1 MYCSLKETYN
11 VFTILDLKN
20 KLKLNY
26 FTLISRDLLR
36 KLMIF
41 CKLPFINHN
50 TQNVSVFKKFI
61 LSFLCLIGYQSVAQ
75 IDQFQWAEN
84 QLISMTLDEKIGQF
98 FMVPAYSNREEAHVQ
113 KVESLI
119 LNQKIGGIIFF
130 QGAPFQQAV
139 LTNRFQ
145 NLSKIPLFIG
155 IDGETGL
162 GMRLNDAIDMPKAL
176 TLGAIQDDNVVYR
189 LGQEIGRECSRMGV
203 HINFAPSAD
212 IASEANNPIISTLGR
227 SFGEWKENVANKSTQ
242 FALGIQSQN
251 VMAVAKHFPGH
262 GATQT
267 DSHFYLPIIH
277 QSYNELMDREL
288 YPFQRMVESGVG
300 GVLTGHL
307 QVPNLDNQLN
317 TPASTSKKIISDLLK
332 SQMNFNGI
340 VFTDAMNMKAVSKIY
355 GPGEADLQ
363 AFIAGNDIILQS
375 ENPIEGIKKI
385 KEAVEKGR
393 IDINEIDNRIR
404 KILIAKFRL
413 GLSNRPSIDL
423 TNLLKDIN
431 DPAGHAIKQEAF
443 ENAVTIVKNDGSLP
457 IYQLDQTSFASVA
470 ISSKSGDSFQR
481 YLSKYANFKHFN
493 VNYKPGKDE
502 ELNPILN
509 EAAKFSTVVVS
520 VHDVNGFGSKNYG
533 ITTATLRFIE
543 KLQTKTKVIVC
554 VFGSPYSLKL
564 FANLPNVV
572 CAYEDDQV
580 AQQVVPQILFGA
592 LAAKGKLPVS
602 INTEIGA
609 GHGIDSPRLGR
620 LSYGFPENLGFQ
632 SKKFEEIDRIAQ
644 EGITSRAYPGCQVLV
659 AKNGKVIYS
668 KNYGSLTYNGFQQVN
683 DETLYDIASMTK
695 VSSTLQATMS
705 LYEKGSIS
713 LNQKASDYLPELLNT
728 NKQDLYINDLLLHQ
742 AGLLSFVP
750 FYDKTRL
757 SGGFKTGYYSFAGKT
772 ETFSNEVAEGIYTS
786 PSMKDS
792 VWNWL
797 IQTPLTSAN
806 IGNFRFHYS
815 DLGLMILQRIIE
827 KQSNQSLDVLVE
839 NQFFKPL
846 GMNQTLFNPKS
857 RFSKENIAPTEQEN
871 SFRRQLIQGTVHDPN
886 AALVGGVAGHAGLFS
901 TANDL
906 AKLFQMNLQ
915 EGRYGQQQF
924 LKPSTIQHF
933 TQRNSNRSH
942 RGLGWDKPDQGNP
955 GNVGNIVGTT
965 ASSNSYGHSGFTGTA
980 GWVDPSK
987 QLVYIFLSNR
997 VYPSINNR
1005 LMTLK
1010 TRQRIHDAINNAT
1023 TTISNEF

>member
-1 MYCSLKETYN
+1 
-11 VFTILDLKN
+11 
-20 KLKLNY
+20 
-26 FTLISRDLLR
+26 
-36 KLMIF
+36 
-41 CKLPFINHN
+41 
-50 TQNVSVFKKFI
+50 VSVIKNLLLSVCCFI
-61 LSFLCLIGYQSVAQ
+61 GFQSFAQ
-75 IDQFQWAEN
+75 TDQFQWAEN
-84 QLISMTLDEKIGQF
+84 QMLGMTLDEKIGQF
-98 FMVPAYSNREEAHVQ
+98 FMVPAYSNREEAHAQ
-113 KVESLI
+113 KIESLI
-119 LNQKIGGIIFF
+119 LNHKVGGIIFF
-130 QGAPFQQAV
+130 QGAPFQQAI

-145 NLSKIPLFIG
+145 NLSKTPLLIG

-176 TLGAIQDDNVVYR
+176 TLGAIQDDNVVFR
-189 LGQEIGRECSRMGV
+189 LGQEIGRECSRLGV

-212 IASEANNPIISTLGR
+212 IASEASNPIISTLGR

-262 GATQT
+262 GATLT
-267 DSHFYLPIIH
+267 DSHFYLPIIY
-277 QSYNELMDREL
+277 QSYSELIDREL

-317 TPASTSKKIISDLLK
+317 MPASTSKKIITDLLK

-340 VFTDAMNMKAVSKIY
+340 VFTDAMNMKAISKIY
-355 GPGEADLQ
+355 DSPGEADLQ
-363 AFIAGNDIILQS
+363 AFMAGNDIILQS

-385 KEAVEKGR
+385 KAAVEKGR
-393 IDINEIDNRIR
+393 IDINEIDERVR

-423 TNLLKDIN
+423 NNLLKDLN
-431 DPAGHAIKQEAF
+431 DPIGHAIKQEAF
-443 ENAVTIVKNDGSLP
+443 ENAVTIIKNDGTLP
-457 IYQLDQTSFASVA
+457 ISQLDQTSFASVA

-493 VNYKPGKDE
+493 VNYKPGNDA
-502 ELNPILN
+502 ELNPIL
-509 EAAKFSTVVVS
+509 EAASKFNTVVVS
-520 VHDVNGFGSKNYG
+520 IHDVNGSGSKNYG
-533 ITTATLRFIE
+533 ITAATQRFIE
-543 KLQTKTKVIVC
+543 KLQAKTKVIVC
-554 VFGSPYSLKL
+554 IFGSPYSLKM
-564 FANLPNVV
+564 FSHLPNVL

-602 INTEIGA
+602 INSEIGA

-620 LSYGFPENLGFQ
+620 LSYGFPENMGFQ
-632 SKKFEEIDRIAQ
+632 SKKFDEIDRIAQ
-644 EGITSRAYPGCQVLV
+644 EGINARAYPGCQVLV
-659 AKNGKVIYS
+659 AKNGKVIYA
-668 KNYGSLTYNGFQQVN
+668 KNFGSLTYNGVQQVN

-695 VSSTLQATMS
+695 VSSTLQAVMS
-705 LYEKGSIS
+705 LYEKGAIS
-713 LNQKASDYLPELLNT
+713 VQQKASDYLPELLNT

-742 AGLLSFVP
+742 AGLLAFVP
-750 FYDKTRL
+750 FYDKTKL
-757 SGGFKTGYYSFAGKT
+757 SGGFKTGFYSFSGKT
-772 ETFSNEVAEGIYTS
+772 DNFPNEVAEGIYTS

-797 IQTPLTSAN
+797 IQTPLTAAN
-806 IGNFRFHYS
+806 TGNFRFHYS

-827 KQSNQSLDVLVE
+827 KQSNQSLDVLVG

-846 GMNQTLFNPKS
+846 GMSQTLFNPKS
-857 RFSKENIAPTEQEN
+857 QFSKENIAPTEQEN
-871 SFRRQLIQGTVHDPN
+871 SFRRQMLQGTVHDPN
-886 AALVGGVAGHAGLFS
+886 AALVGGVSGHAGLFS

-915 EGRYGQQQF
+915 EGSYGQQQF
-924 LKPSTIQHF
+924 LKPSTIQYF

-942 RGLGWDKPDQGNP
+942 RGLGWDKPDQNNP

-965 ASSNSYGHSGFTGTA
+965 ASSSTYGHSGFTGTA

-997 VYPSINNR
+997 VHPSINNR

-1010 TRQRIHDAINNAT
+1010 TRQRIHDAINEAIT
-1023 TTISNEF
+1023 TRTNEF